1 MYNPK
6 SRDANEFI
14 DDAEVRSSIEDA
26 KRLAADPANIERILA
41 KAAKCKGLN
50 HREAAVLLNVDDPAT
65 LDRIYHLAKEIKE
78 QIYGKRIVMFAPL
91 YLSNYCVNNCKYCGF
106 RCANGIARVKLTQE
120 QVSEEVRALEK
131 LGHKR
136 LLLEFGEDDRNCP
149 IDYVLDCIRTI
160 YAEKFENGA
169 IRRVNVDIAATT
181 GENYRKL
188 KEAGIGTYILFQ
200 ETYHKPTYLAVH
212 HGPKQN
218 YEWHTEAMDRA
229 MLEGG
234 IDDVGIGPLYGL
246 YDFRYET
253 VALLMH
259 AEHLEAVVGVGP
271 HTISVPRL
279 LPAEGI
285 DLKNFPYLVN
295 DADFKKLVAVIRL
308 AVPYTGM
315 ILSTRE
321 RASFRNELL
330 NVGISQMSAGSCVGV
345 GGYAHPELIPDNE
358 KPQFDLADHRAPLD
372 VLKGLVKDG
381 YVPSYCTACYREGRT
396 GDRFMPLAKSGQI
409 GNCCLPNALFTFQ
422 EYMMDYG
429 DEELKTL
436 GSAMIARELEH
447 IPNEKQ
453 RARAAR
459 GREID
464 GPVLLHGVLDSLRT
478 VALADH
484 AGKPLLHEA
493 GSVGVHAAGC
503 GRPGGTDGLSR
514 FRRRGA
520 YVIDDLVGQ
529 IHGQGLSPV
538 QRFHHA
544 LVRGVAG
551 GVDGPGNENAIP
563 DMERTH
569 LVPSQGRSQTDG
581 LGHSNLLKKSNVVP
595 FRGKGS
601 LPTAR
606 PPRDARHGS

>member
-200 ETYHKPTYLAVH
+200 ETYHKENYENLHPT
-212 HGPKQN
+212 GPKSN
-218 YEWHTEAMDRA
+218 YAYHTEAMDRA
-229 MLEGG
+229 MEAG
-234 IDDVGIGPLYGL
+234 IDDVGLGVLFGL
-246 YDFRYET
+246 NTYRYDFT
-253 VALLMH
+253 GLLMH
-259 AEHLEAVVGVGP
+259 AEHLEATFGVGP
-271 HTISVPRL
+271 HTISVPRIC
-279 LPAEGI
+279 PADDI
-285 DLKNFPYLVN
+285 STQDFP
-295 DADFKKLVAVIRL
+295 DAISDDIFCKIVAVIRI

-315 ILSTRE
+315 IISTRE
-321 RASFRNELL
+321 SAATRRKVL
-330 NVGISQMSAGSCVGV
+330 NLGISQISGGSRTSV
-345 GGYAHPELIPDNE
+345 GGYAIPETPEENSA
-358 KPQFDLADHRAPLD
+358 QFDISDTRTLD
-372 VLKGLVKDG
+372 EVVNWLLDLGHI
-381 YVPSYCTACYREGRT
+381 PSFCTACYRAGRT
-396 GDRFMPLAKSGQI
+396 GDRFMSLVKSGQI
-409 GNCCLPNALFTFQ
+409 ANCCAPNALMTLK
-422 EYMMDYG
+422 EYLEDYAAPDTRAKG
-429 DEELKTL
+429 IQLIKK
-436 GSAMIARELEH
+436 ELEH
-447 IPNEKQ
+447 IPNPKIK
-453 RARAAR
+453 
-459 GREID
+459 EIAIRN
-464 GPVLLHGVLDSLRT
+464 LKEIEE
-478 VALADH
+478 
-484 AGKPLLHEA
+484 GK
-493 GSVGVHAAGC
+493 
-503 GRPGGTDGLSR
+503 RDFR
-514 FRRRGA
+514 F
-520 YVIDDLVGQ
+520 
-529 IHGQGLSPV
+529 
-538 QRFHHA
+538 
-544 LVRGVAG
+544 
-551 GVDGPGNENAIP
+551 
-563 DMERTH
+563 
-569 LVPSQGRSQTDG
+569 
-581 LGHSNLLKKSNVVP
+581 
-595 FRGKGS
+595 
-601 LPTAR
+601 
-606 PPRDARHGS
+606 